1 MLLKE
6 IGKLVCGCF
15 IYFSRH
21 DNQLKLIENI
31 YVIKDGLLASTD
43 LEYKIQNTER
53 AVGIAIDNLVIYYY

>member
-15 IYFSRH
+15 IYFSRR

-31 YVIKDGLLASTD
+31 YVIKDGLSTSTD